1 MGPAPEIEGGVLPR
15 DGLVPIGAFSRGL
28 YFMASDGAILAAD
41 GVGERVVFAD
51 SWRIFLERF
60 ALGHEAPDVIPGWPA
75 RHCASLSED
84 VGKALAQALGVRAR
98 PSSAT
103 GRSRSGRATT
113 W

>member
-1 MGPAPEIEGGVLPR
+1 MGPALEIEGGVLPR
-15 DGLVPIGAFSRGL
+15 DGLVPIGASSRGL
-28 YFMASDGAILAAD
+28 YFMASDGAILAD
-41 GVGERVVFAD
+41 
-51 SWRIFLERF
+51 
-60 ALGHEAPDVIPGWPA
+60 
-75 RHCASLSED
+75 D